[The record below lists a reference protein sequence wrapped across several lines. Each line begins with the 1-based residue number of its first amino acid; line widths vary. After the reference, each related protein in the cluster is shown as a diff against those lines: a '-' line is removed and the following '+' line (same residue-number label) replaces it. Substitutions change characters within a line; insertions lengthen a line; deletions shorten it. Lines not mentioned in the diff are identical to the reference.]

1 MKNYLL
7 ALFIVISVY
16 ESLAQELK
24 KGKVLDDKVRTAHI
38 FYVLKD
44 NPKIKQGEYIFKYRN
59 HIQIKGQF
67 ENNVQS
73 GEWVYT
79 PDKEL
84 KIVGNFV
91 NGKKQGDWNYYLN
104 DKLISVL
111 KFENGI
117 LEGRSVGY
125 YENGQL
131 ACEVNYNNDK
141 RNGTMTVYYQDGNVK
156 EIENYNQGVVNGI
169 YKKFG
174 PAGDVLLEI
183 EFRNGLPFNLTVN
196 SDKELY
202 EGNLK
207 DGNGEYRQ
215 YLIQNEKRQLFM
227 VSNFENGKLHGQ
239 MQCYDVNGELK
250 MRGQFSDGYM
260 IGMWEFD
267 INNKDKKHTKAF
279 NLADNV
285 KNVSELNR
293 YLQFRNISIDKNAEF
308 NGGSID
314 KFREHIILAL
324 QYPKKAFEKGI
335 EGKVITAFK
344 VGKTG
349 LLYDFEILQ
358 PSEELLNREARRVI
372 NTSPLWRP
380 AFLNQMPV
388 DVSFAFPVVFII

>member
-7 ALFIVISVY
+7 AVFILISVY

-24 KGKVLDDKVRTAHI
+24 REKVFDDKVRTAHF

-44 NPKIKQGEYIFKYRN
+44 KPDVKQGEYIFKYRN

-91 NGKKQGDWNYYLN
+91 NGQKQGDWKYYLN

-117 LEGRSVGY
+117 IEGRSVGY

-131 ACEVNYNNDK
+131 ACEVYYQNDK

-156 EIENYNQGVVNGI
+156 EIENYNQGVADGI

-174 PAGDVLLEI
+174 QSGDVLIEI
-183 EFRNGLPFNLTVN
+183 EYRNGLPYDLIVN
-196 SDKELY
+196 SDNELY
-202 EGNLK
+202 DGNLK
-207 DGNGEYRQ
+207 DGTGELRQ
-215 YLIQNEKRQLFM
+215 YVYKNEKRQLYL

-239 MQCYDVNGELK
+239 MQCFDLNGELK
-250 MRGQFSDGYM
+250 IRGQFAYGYM
-260 IGMWEFD
+260 LGMWEFD
-267 INNKDKKHTKAF
+267 INNKDKKYAKSF
-279 NLADNV
+279 NLADNIR
-285 KNVSELNR
+285 NVSELNR
-293 YLQFRNISIDKNAEF
+293 YLQFRYMSIDKSAEF

-324 QYPKKAFEKGI
+324 QYPKHAFEKGT
-335 EGKVITAFK
+335 EGMVLTGFK
-344 VGKTG
+344 INKTG
-349 LLYDFEILQ
+349 LIKDFEILQ
-358 PSEELLNREARRVI
+358 PSDELLNNEARRVI
-372 NTSPLWRP
+372 STSPLWRP
-380 AFLNQMPV
+380 AFSNQMPV
-388 DVSFAFPVVFII
+388 DVSFIFPVGFKL